1 MQNSEA
7 NALYSNQQF
16 QRWTALTS
24 IALIAVTWRLWT
36 PQTVFPQVPALE
48 ILRSAPG
55 WLDWVAIGGVVLSL
69 IAIAILSQTPWVA
82 IACGLLLSCLL
93 VLFSLDQHRFQPWA
107 YELALFAI
115 VWATYRDD
123 RRLQCMRWLLISI
136 YAYSALG
143 KLDFEFL
150 HTVGQ
155 QMLSVVLSSVGVEA
169 SRLPDTVRLI
179 IVATFPLA
187 ELAVAVGLALGTKWR
202 RVQRISG
209 CIAILLHIGLIVVL
223 GPFGLNHRLG
233 VLVWNAQVAIQAY
246 WLFVAKQRAAPS
258 PGSLLWPLHWRERFG
273 FGVIV
278 AAMILPTTERSGFWD
293 HWPSWALYA
302 PHSSRVKIEVT
313 AAAVKKLPE
322 SLRPLVAEPMLDE
335 NQIAVWRDV
344 PIGVWSLATL
354 DTPIYPQAR
363 FQLGVAERIAADV
376 DSDFQLRV
384 TVLGTASRWS
394 GLRREESFTSRQQ
407 LLNASKRYW
416 LNSLPRMAIR

>member
-1 MQNSEA
+1 MHASAA
-7 NALYSNQQF
+7 NDLHSHQQF

-24 IALIAVTWRLWT
+24 IALLAVTWRLWT
-36 PQTVFPQVPALE
+36 PQTIFPQVPALA

-55 WLDWVAIGGVVLSL
+55 WLDWAALSGVVLSL
-69 IAIAILSQTPWVA
+69 IGIATLKRPQSIT
-82 IACGLLLSCLL
+82 IACGLLLVCLL
-93 VLFSLDQHRFQPWA
+93 ALFSLDQHRFQPWA
-107 YELALFAI
+107 YELAMFAI
-115 VWATYRDD
+115 VWMTYRDD

-143 KLDFEFL
+143 KLDFEFS

-155 QMLSVVLSSVGVEA
+155 QMLSVVLRTVGVEP
-169 SRLPDTVRLI
+169 SKLPDTARLI
-179 IVATFPLA
+179 IVASFPLA

-202 RVQRISG
+202 RVQRIAG
-209 CIAILLHIGLIVVL
+209 CIAILVHIGLIAVL

-246 WLFVAKQRAAPS
+246 WLFVAKQATAPS
-258 PGSLLWPLHWRERFG
+258 PRPLRWPRHWRERLG

-278 AAMILPTTERSGFWD
+278 TAIILPITERSGLWD

-302 PHSSRVKIEVT
+302 PHSSRVKVEVA
-313 AAAVKKLPE
+313 AAAVKKLPD

-335 NQIAVWRDV
+335 NEIAVWRDV

-363 FQLGVAERIAADV
+363 FQLGVAAQIAAEV

-394 GLRREESFTSRQQ
+394 GLRREETFTSRQQ
-407 LLNASKRYW
+407 LLNASKRFW
-416 LNSLPRMAIR
+416 LNSSPRMPTD